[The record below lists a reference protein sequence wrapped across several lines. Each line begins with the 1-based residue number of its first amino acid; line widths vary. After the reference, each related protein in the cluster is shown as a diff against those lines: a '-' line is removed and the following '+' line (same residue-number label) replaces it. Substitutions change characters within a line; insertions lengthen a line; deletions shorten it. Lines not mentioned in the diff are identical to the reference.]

1 MALDGSTAKLIA
13 KDFAAPDLKR
23 IRRFIVE
30 AAQEGAIAVLVA
42 TLMALLTRMRD
53 LNQELT
59 RRLAWKNRRHP
70 ASETLRRL
78 QLELPFMA
86 NVEPQQSAND
96 SSEKTAD
103 GAENDDDDERKKRKK
118 RGPKNPD
125 PHGRPTFPAHLPR
138 VEGDVQRVAGE
149 ERVCPH
155 CTTECGHVTF
165 KVTKK
170 LELEPARFVVREDK
184 REVVACQH
192 CHEYIATAP
201 QRDEVLDRGVL
212 GEELLVQ
219 ALVDHYQDAVPWE
232 RMERRARQEGV
243 PLSANTLAASA
254 GRVIDLFD
262 PIVRHIFKKCITSE
276 YVALDATS
284 MRVLDIEHPL
294 GIRNSALWLI
304 QGAHCYSYFFY
315 AESGHADH
323 LEAKLEGYKLASAM
337 CDGSP
342 TNNCVERAGAKRG
355 GCNSHGR
362 RGLIEAL
369 RGGDHRALEGV
380 RLYGE
385 IFHVDAD
392 SKRAGETVEQRFAR
406 RQRDSAPLV
415 AELRAWVDARLQ
427 DVEPKSVLGK
437 AVRYLDRQWPRLT
450 RFLDDPLMEL
460 TNNEVE
466 RDLRPW
472 VLDRKTWLF
481 CGHDASARRA
491 ADALTIIT
499 TCKKLGHDPRRY
511 IRDTLK
517 RILDGE
523 KDLNALLPEN
533 YKPDVALSAPTEV
546 GAAA

>member
-86 NVEPQQSAND
+86 TVEQSQSAND
-96 SSEKTAD
+96 TSEKTAD
-103 GAENDDDDERKKRKK
+103 GAEKDDDNERKKRKK

-138 VEGDVQRVAGE
+138 VEGDVQRVTGD

-155 CTTECGHVTF
+155 CTTECGHVTY

-294 GIRNSALWLI
+294 GIRNSALWLL
-304 QGAHCYSYFFY
+304 QGAHCYSYFLY
-315 AESGHADH
+315 AASGHADH

-362 RGLIEAL
+362 RGLVEAL

-380 RLYGE
+380 RLYAA
-385 IFHVDAD
+385 IFHVDAE
-392 SKRAGETVEQRFAR
+392 SKRAGETIEQRLAR

-415 AELRAWVDARLQ
+415 AELRAWVDARLG

-437 AVRYLDRQWPRLT
+437 AVRYLDRQWSRLT
-450 RFLDDPLMEL
+450 RFLADPLMEL

-466 RDLRPW
+466 RDLRTW

-481 CGHDASARRA
+481 CGHDVSARRA

-499 TCKKLGHDPRRY
+499 TSKKLGHDPRRY

-533 YKPDVALSAPTEV
+533 YKPDIEPSALTEAD
-546 GAAA
+546 AAA

>member
-1 MALDGSTAKLIA
+1 
-13 KDFAAPDLKR
+13 
-23 IRRFIVE
+23 VE
-30 AAQEGAIAVLVA
+30 GHVQ
-42 TLMALLTRMRD
+42 
-53 LNQELT
+53 
-59 RRLAWKNRRHP
+59 
-70 ASETLRRL
+70 
-78 QLELPFMA
+78 
-86 NVEPQQSAND
+86 
-96 SSEKTAD
+96 
-103 GAENDDDDERKKRKK
+103 
-118 RGPKNPD
+118 
-125 PHGRPTFPAHLPR
+125 R
-138 VEGDVQRVAGE
+138 VEGDCRT
-149 ERVCPH
+149 CPH
-155 CTTECGHVTF
+155 CAAECGHVTF

-201 QRDEVLDRGVL
+201 KRDEVLDRGVL

-232 RMERRARQEGV
+232 RMERRAQQEGA
-243 PLSANTLAASA
+243 PLSANTLAASC
-254 GRVIDLFD
+254 GRVIDLLD

-276 YVALDATS
+276 HVALDATS
-284 MRVLDIEHPL
+284 LRVLDIDHPL
-294 GIRNSALWLI
+294 GIRNGALWLI
-304 QGAHCYSYFFY
+304 QGAHCYSYFMY
-315 AESGHADH
+315 AESGHAAH
-323 LEAKLEGYKLASAM
+323 LEAKLAGYKLTSAM

-355 GCNSHGR
+355 GCNAHGR
-362 RGLIEAL
+362 RGLVEAL
-369 RGGDHRALEGV
+369 RGGDQRALEGV

-385 IFHVDAD
+385 IFHVEAE
-392 SKRAGETVEQRFAR
+392 SKRADETIEQRFAR
-406 RQRDSAPLV
+406 RQRESAPLI
-415 AELRAWVDARLQ
+415 AKLKAWVEARSG
-427 DVEPKSVLGK
+427 DVEPKSTLGQ
-437 AVRYLDRQWPRLT
+437 AVGYIRRQWPRLT

-481 CGHDASARRA
+481 CGHDESARRA

-533 YKPDVALSAPTEV
+533 YKPDVEPPAVAEV
-546 GAAA
+546 DFAA